1 MVSENKVELNKGL
14 RSGYYDRTE
23 SSLIVPKPGKL
34 LYRGYNIDDLARHS
48 TFEETTYLLLYG
60 SLPSP
65 SQCDEITAKLASLR
79 GLPSQVLET
88 ISVYRDSH
96 PMDALRAAVSAMSI
110 SDPDKEDKSP
120 EAILD
125 KGIRMVAA
133 APSMVAAH
141 HRLRSGLDPVEP
153 DESLT
158 HAASFLHILF
168 GEHPD
173 PEDARLIDKDLLLH
187 AEHGSNASTFAG
199 RVAAS
204 TGADFYSAMTSAVAV
219 LKGPKHGGAAEAV
232 IRMAHDVGSEENA
245 EAYVESVI
253 GNRGRIPGFGHPV
266 YQDIDPRSVHLRA
279 DAKALGERKGQP
291 KWFAI
296 IEAVANSHAMRR
308 RAKLGINPNVDLWSG
323 AIYSLLNIPED
334 LFVPLF
340 AIGRFPGWTLH
351 LLEQYASRDILR
363 PRLYYSGPKDLEYVP
378 MDQRQ

>member
-1 MVSENKVELNKGL
+1 
-14 RSGYYDRTE
+14 
-23 SSLIVPKPGKL
+23 
-34 LYRGYNIDDLARHS
+34 
-48 TFEETTYLLLYG
+48 
-60 SLPSP
+60 
-65 SQCDEITAKLASLR
+65 
-79 GLPSQVLET
+79 
-88 ISVYRDSH
+88 
-96 PMDALRAAVSAMSI
+96 MDALRAAVSAMSI
-110 SDPDKEDKSP
+110 SDPDVEDKSP

-141 HRLRSGLDPVEP
+141 HRIRSGLDPVEP
-153 DESLT
+153 DGSLT
-158 HAASFLHILF
+158 HAASFLHLLF

-296 IEAVANSHAMRR
+296 IEAVASSHAMRR

-340 AIGRFPGWTLH
+340 AIGRIPGWTLH

-363 PRLYYSGPKDLEYVP
+363 PRLYYNGKKDLEYVP
-378 MDQRQ
+378 MDQR